1 MIPFSFQPSIRKEI
15 KKVLQRFG
23 FNTGHWVRAVMYQ
36 ECGKLLEDIGASNL
50 DVLEISGDIHDFIS
64 EAKLKSYKQVS
75 HPEFDICRDRLSE
88 SFDLIIADQVFEH
101 LLWPYRA
108 GKNVYEM
115 LRPGGYFLIMT
126 PFLVRIHLSPED
138 CTRWTAQGLKYFL
151 AECGF
156 PLENIRSAGWGN
168 RACVKANFNR
178 WARTGWGILHSLKN
192 EKRFPVTVWALA
204 RKPLL
209 QKQPEF

>member
-1 MIPFSFQPSIRKEI
+1 MIPFSFQPTRKEI

-23 FNTGHWVRAVMYQ
+23 FNMVHWVRAVMYQ
-36 ECGKLLEDIGASNL
+36 ECHKLLEEIGASNL
-50 DVLEISGDIHDFIS
+50 DVLEISGDIHDFIF
-64 EAKLKSYKQVS
+64 EAKFKSYKQVS
-75 HPEFDICRDRLSE
+75 YPEFDICRDRLSE

-115 LRPGGYFLIMT
+115 LRPGGHFLIMT
-126 PFLVRIHLSPED
+126 PFLVRLHPSPED

-156 PLENIRSAGWGN
+156 PLETIRSAGWGN
-168 RACVKANFNR
+168 RACVKANFKR
-178 WARTGWGILHSLKN
+178 WSRMGWGVLHSLKN
-192 EKRFPVTVWALA
+192 EKRFPVSVWALA
-204 RKPLL
+204 KKPLS
-209 QKQPEF
+209 P